1 MAQIKKGPALIANG
15 LGVIIAIVGLV
26 VTVMCST
33 MSADY
38 ALGSLGLYVA
48 EIVAAAVLALVAA
61 WAGSERGIV
70 SLVAS
75 AVSVFLLVNVAVSV
89 IGSRI
94 LLASGLFTW
103 NSANQVGWGV
113 FNTTI
118 AATALLLV
126 AALVIVV
133 AAFLPEG
140 KKKTA

>member
-33 MSADY
+33 MSTDY

-61 WAGSERGIV
+61 WAGSEKGIV

-75 AVSVFLLVNVAVSV
+75 AVSVLLLVNVAVSV

-140 KKKTA
+140 KKKAA